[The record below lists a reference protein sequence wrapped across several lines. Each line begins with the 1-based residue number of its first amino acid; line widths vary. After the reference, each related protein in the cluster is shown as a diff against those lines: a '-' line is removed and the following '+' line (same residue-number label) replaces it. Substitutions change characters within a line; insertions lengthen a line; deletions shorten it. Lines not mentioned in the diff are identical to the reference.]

1 MDQCPICDGSLRDA
15 LVVCRYCGEELPLRV
30 IVVSEGS
37 RGQGFAVTTIEGQE
51 ESGEA
56 QAARPD
62 VGWEEE

>member
-51 ESGEA
+51 GSGEA
-56 QAARPD
+56 QTARPD
-62 VGWEEE
+62 VGWEEK